1 MADKN
6 SLEFVQSSKN
16 IIADSVEENYM
27 NNLASVPTS
36 SEMRNVMKSIRR
48 HESYLDIHSNGEM
61 NNKTDDIEQS
71 VGKGCYI
78 KKNVDESTE
87 AQVRSYRRTND
98 TRPPSCRGPN
108 ICQQKDRNM
117 LRGPKKG
124 IQEILIQDPLRASY
138 ASVETSSGVTYTPAT
153 NVARYTPALR
163 GPRVLEDPK
172 V

>member
-71 VGKGCYI
+71 VA
-78 KKNVDESTE
+78 SM
-87 AQVRSYRRTND
+87 TNASAEMGEQCKAMHS
-98 TRPPSCRGPN
+98 RGSANIPPSLPELF
-108 ICQQKDRNM
+108 QFVE
-117 LRGPKKG
+117 LSS
-124 IQEILIQDPLRASY
+124 ESLIQDG
-138 ASVETSSGVTYTPAT
+138 T
-153 NVARYTPALR
+153 
-163 GPRVLEDPK
+163 LE